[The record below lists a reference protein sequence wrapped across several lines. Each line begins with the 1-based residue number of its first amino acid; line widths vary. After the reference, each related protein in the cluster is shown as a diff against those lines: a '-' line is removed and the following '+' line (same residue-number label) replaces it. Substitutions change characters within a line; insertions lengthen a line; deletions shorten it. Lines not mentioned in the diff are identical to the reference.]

1 MLQKSPTDDTE
12 TTSRVFEPPVDE
24 DVAPRRELL
33 FADDTR
39 NRDRRRRPAWV
50 LVAMFAAALLTTLV
64 FVVRAGDAGSS
75 NWPVNW
81 ELWSSDN
88 GVLFQLLQ
96 DVAAGRAL
104 DWSFSPQVYVFPELP
119 VSALAFVLTGGDVYA
134 YYLLVAAIN
143 NALLFG
149 ALYLVVRLLFPG
161 VDVAAHLA
169 RAAVAWLPLVILPLI
184 GTTWMFSFHLA
195 PTYYFGMYLVL
206 LGAPALY
213 LARSRG
219 ARRAIAGAIALTA
232 ASNPLVLVFAVPALG
247 LVGLLTGLRL
257 GRRAIERPALWLG
270 TVLAAAFVIRIVAF
284 TGLQG
289 TSPFTYV
296 DIQLFRARLDWLW
309 PHATNSAGA
318 LILLTG
324 LLAAVMCL
332 VGAVLLARLY
342 WRRRDPRHLVAV
354 WYGLVPLV
362 GLAGTVALLVTHQYY
377 LWPVLVAPLV
387 FLLLAVPFRA
397 VPWTL
402 AAGLVTVVALVM
414 TTSSFGDEG
423 RYFGH
428 RSAETQCLD
437 DVLPV
442 GDEVGYATFSDARRL
457 SLTSERGIRFIP
469 LKSSGVQA
477 TWLTNL
483 DYLHAETGTFFYLNE
498 AQGEPVIDKEFISRS
513 FGEPDEVLGCGGKS
527 AIWLYSE
534 PAKLA
539 RITAHF
545 QVRPR

>member
-1 MLQKSPTDDTE
+1 MLQKIPTDDAVN
-12 TTSRVFEPPVDE
+12 TSRVFEPPMDQ
-24 DVAPRRELL
+24 DLL
-33 FADDTR
+33 VADDR
-39 NRDRRRRPAWV
+39 RDQSRWRRPAWV
-50 LVAMFAAALLTTLV
+50 LVAMFGAALLTALV
-64 FVVRAGDAGSS
+64 FVVRAGDAGIT
-75 NWPVNW
+75 NWPVHW
-81 ELWSSDN
+81 ELRSSDN

-96 DVAAGRAL
+96 DVAAGRTL

-119 VSALAFVLTGGDVYA
+119 VSALAFALAGGDVYA
-134 YYLLVAAIN
+134 YYLFVAAIN

-149 ALYLVVRLLFPG
+149 ALYLVVRLLFPS

-169 RAAVAWLPLVILPLI
+169 RAAVAWLPLVILPLV
-184 GTTWMFSFHLA
+184 GSTWMFSFHLA

-219 ARRAIAGAIALTA
+219 ARCAVAGAIALTA

-247 LVGLLTGLRL
+247 LVGLLVWLRL
-257 GRRAIERPALWLG
+257 GRRAIGHPALWLG
-270 TVLAAAFVIRIVAF
+270 AVLAAAFVVRTVAF

-296 DIQLFRARLDWLW
+296 DLELFRARINWLW
-309 PHATNSAGA
+309 PHTTDPTGDS
-318 LILLTG
+318 ILVTG
-324 LLAAVMCL
+324 LLAAVACL
-332 VGAVLLARLY
+332 VGAVLVARLY
-342 WRRRDPRHLVAV
+342 WHRREPRHLVAA

-362 GLAGTVALLVTHQYY
+362 GIAGTVVLLITHQYY
-377 LWPVLVAPLV
+377 LWPVLVAPMV

-402 AAGLVTVVALVM
+402 AAGLATIVALVA
-414 TTSSFGDEG
+414 TTSSFGDEE

-428 RSAETQCLD
+428 RSAETKCLD
-437 DVLPV
+437 DVLPA
-442 GDEVGYATFSDARRL
+442 GNEVGYATFSDARRL

-498 AQGEPVIDKEFISRS
+498 ASEESVIDKQVISRS
-513 FGEPDEVLGCGGKS
+513 FGEPDEVLGCDDKRTV
-527 AIWLYSE
+527 WLYSD

-539 RITAHF
+539 RISGHF
-545 QVRPR
+545 HVRPQ

>member
-1 MLQKSPTDDTE
+1 MQKSPTDEAGDA
-12 TTSRVFEPPVDE
+12 SRFVESLVDE
-24 DVAPRRELL
+24 EVALRPGSLIPD
-33 FADDTR
+33 AG
-39 NRDRRRRPAWV
+39 RDLDRWRGPGWV
-50 LVAMFAAALLTTLV
+50 LVAMVAAALLTTLV
-64 FVVRAGDAGSS
+64 FVVRAGDAGTS

-119 VSALAFVLTGGDVYA
+119 VSALAFVLTGGNIYG
-134 YYLLVAAIN
+134 YYVVVAAIN

-161 VDVAAHLA
+161 VDVVAHLA

-184 GTTWMFSFHLA
+184 GTAWVFSFHLA

-219 ARRAIAGAIALTA
+219 ARCAIASAIALTA
-232 ASNPLVLVFAVPALG
+232 ASNPLVLVFAVPALV
-247 LVGLLTGLRL
+247 LVGLLV
-257 GRRAIERPALWLG
+257 GRRVGRPAIKRPALWLG
-270 TVLAAAFVIRIVAF
+270 AVLTTAFAVRIVAF
-284 TGLQG
+284 NGLQG

-296 DIQLFRARLDWLW
+296 DFRLFRARLGWLW
-309 PHATNSAGA
+309 PHAADSTGTA
-318 LILLTG
+318 ILVVG
-324 LLAAVMCL
+324 LLAAIACL
-332 VGAVLLARLY
+332 VGAVRVARLY
-342 WRRRDPRHLVAV
+342 WRRREPRHLVAA

-362 GLAGTVALLVTHQYY
+362 GLAGTVLLLITHQYY
-377 LWPVLVAPLV
+377 LWPVLVAPMV

-397 VPWTL
+397 VPGTL
-402 AAGLVTVVALVM
+402 VAGLLAIVMLVA

-428 RSAETQCLD
+428 RSAETKCLD
-437 DVLPV
+437 EVLPA
-442 GDEVGYATFSDARRL
+442 GDEVGYATFTDARRL

-469 LKSSGVQA
+469 LKSTGDQS

-498 AQGEPVIDKEFISRS
+498 ASGGEPVIDKEFISRT
-513 FGEPDEVLGCGGKS
+513 FGEPDEILGCGGGKS
-527 AIWLYSE
+527 VWRYSD
-534 PAKLA
+534 PGKLA
-539 RITAHF
+539 SIARHF
-545 QVRPR
+545 HVRQ

>member
-1 MLQKSPTDDTE
+1 M
-12 TTSRVFEPPVDE
+12 
-24 DVAPRRELL
+24 A
-33 FADDTR
+33 
-39 NRDRRRRPAWV
+39 
-50 LVAMFAAALLTTLV
+50 AAALLTAFV
-64 FVVRAGDAGSS
+64 FVVRAGDAGAS

-81 ELWSSDN
+81 ELRSSDN

-96 DVAAGRAL
+96 DVAAGRVL

-119 VSALAFVLTGGDVYA
+119 VSALAFVLAGGDVYA
-134 YYLLVAAIN
+134 YYLLVAATN

-161 VDVAAHLA
+161 VNVAAHLA
-169 RAAVAWLPLVILPLI
+169 RAAVAWLPLVILPLV
-184 GTTWMFSFHLA
+184 GTAWMFSFHLA

-219 ARRAIAGAIALTA
+219 ARRAIACAIALTA

-247 LVGLLTGLRL
+247 LVGVLVGLRL
-257 GRRAIERPALWLG
+257 GWRAIRQPALWLG
-270 TVLAAAFVIRIVAF
+270 AVLAAAFVVRIVAF
-284 TGLQG
+284 AGLQG
-289 TSPFTYV
+289 TSPFTYIDLDV
-296 DIQLFRARLDWLW
+296 FRARLGWLW
-309 PHATNSAGA
+309 PRAADSAGNS
-318 LILLTG
+318 ILVTG
-324 LLAAVMCL
+324 RLAAIACL
-332 VGAVLLARLY
+332 VGAVFVARLY
-342 WRRRDPRHLVAV
+342 WRRREPRHLVAV

-362 GLAGTVALLVTHQYY
+362 GIAGTVALLITHQYY
-377 LWPVLVAPLV
+377 LWPVLVAPMV

-402 AAGLVTVVALVM
+402 AAGLVTIVALVV

-423 RYFGH
+423 RYFGY

-437 DVLPV
+437 DVLPA
-442 GDEVGYATFSDARRL
+442 GDEVGYATFSDARRV

-469 LKSSGVQA
+469 LKPSGAQA

-483 DYLHAETGTFFYLNE
+483 DYAHAETGTFFYLNK
-498 AQGEPVIDKEFISRS
+498 ASDEPVIDKEVLTRS
-513 FGEPDEVLGCGGKS
+513 FGEPDQILGCGDKV
-527 AIWLYSE
+527 AIWLYSD

-539 RITAHF
+539 RITEHF
-545 QVRPR
+545 HVRPR

>member
-1 MLQKSPTDDTE
+1 
-12 TTSRVFEPPVDE
+12 
-24 DVAPRRELL
+24 
-33 FADDTR
+33 
-39 NRDRRRRPAWV
+39 
-50 LVAMFAAALLTTLV
+50 V
-64 FVVRAGDAGSS
+64 FVVRAGDAGAA

-81 ELWSSDN
+81 ELRSSDN

-96 DVAAGRAL
+96 DVAAGRVL

-119 VSALAFVLTGGDVYA
+119 VSAVAFVLAGGDVYA
-134 YYLLVAAIN
+134 CYLLVAALN
-143 NALLFG
+143 NALLLG

-161 VDVAAHLA
+161 VDVVAHLA
-169 RAAVAWLPLVILPLI
+169 RAAVAWLPLVILPLV
-184 GTTWMFSFHLA
+184 GTAWVFSFHLA

-213 LARSRG
+213 LARSGG
-219 ARRAIAGAIALTA
+219 ARRAIACAIALTA
-232 ASNPLVLVFAVPALG
+232 ASNPLVLVFAVPALV
-247 LVGLLTGLRL
+247 LVGLLVGLRL
-257 GRRAIERPALWLG
+257 GRRAIGRPASWLG
-270 TVLAAAFVIRIVAF
+270 GVLVAALVVRVVAF
-284 TGLQG
+284 SGLQG

-296 DIQLFRARLDWLW
+296 DVESFRARLGRLW
-309 PHATNSAGA
+309 PRAADPMGNA
-318 LILLTG
+318 ILVTG
-324 LLAAVMCL
+324 LLAAVGCL
-332 VGAVLLARLY
+332 VGAVLVARLY
-342 WRRRDPRHLVAV
+342 WRRREPRHLVAA

-362 GLAGTVALLVTHQYY
+362 GVAGTAALLITHQYY
-377 LWPVLVAPLV
+377 LWPVLVAPTV

-402 AAGLVTVVALVM
+402 AAGLVVIVGLVV
-414 TTSSFGDEG
+414 TTSSSGDEG

-428 RSAETQCLD
+428 RSAETECLD

-483 DYLHAETGTFFYLNE
+483 DYLRAERGTFFYLNE
-498 AQGEPVIDKEFISRS
+498 SADEPVIDKDFLTRS
-513 FGEPDEVLGCGGKS
+513 FGEPDEVLGCGDKR

-545 QVRPR
+545 HVRQR

>member
-1 MLQKSPTDDTE
+1 MLQKIPLDHAGS
-12 TTSRVFEPPVDE
+12 SSLV
-24 DVAPRRELL
+24 VAPRTG
-33 FADDTR
+33 FAGDEHDR
-39 NRDRRRRPAWV
+39 WRRRALV
-50 LVAMFAAALLTTLV
+50 LVSMIAAALLTALV
-64 FVVRAGDAGSS
+64 FVVRAGGDAAA

-96 DVAAGRAL
+96 DVAAGRVL

-119 VSALAFVLTGGDVYA
+119 VSALAFVLAGGDVYA

-149 ALYLVVRLLFPG
+149 ALLLVVRLLFPG
-161 VDVAAHLA
+161 ARVTAHLA
-169 RAAVAWLPLVILPLI
+169 RAAVAWLPLVILPLV
-184 GTTWMFSFHLA
+184 GTAWMFSFHLA

-206 LGAPALY
+206 LGAPALH
-213 LARSRG
+213 LARSRR
-219 ARRAIAGAIALTA
+219 ARRVIACAIALTA
-232 ASNPLVLVFAVPALG
+232 ASNPLVLVFAVPALV
-247 LVGLLTGLRL
+247 LVGVLVAWRF
-257 GRRAIERPALWLG
+257 GRRAIGRPAWWLG
-270 TVLAAAFVIRIVAF
+270 GVLGAAFVVRVVAF

-296 DIQLFRARLDWLW
+296 DLDLFRARLDGVW
-309 PHATNSAGA
+309 PHAADPPGN
-318 LILLTG
+318 LILLAG
-324 LLAAVMCL
+324 LLAAVGCL
-332 VGAVLLARLY
+332 VGAVLAGRLY
-342 WRRRDPRHLVAV
+342 WRRREPRHLVAV

-362 GLAGTVALLVTHQYY
+362 GLAGTIALLITHQYY
-377 LWPVLVAPLV
+377 LWPVLVAPMI

-397 VPWTL
+397 APWTL
-402 AAGLVTVVALVM
+402 ATGLVALVALVV

-428 RSAETQCLD
+428 RSAETRCLD

-442 GDEVGYATFSDARRL
+442 GHEIGYATFSDARRL

-483 DYLHAETGTFFYLNE
+483 DYLHADTGTFFYLNE
-498 AQGEPVIDKEFISRS
+498 VWGEPVIDKDLITRS
-513 FGEPDEVLGCGGKS
+513 FGAPDQVLGCGDRL
-527 AIWLYSE
+527 AIWLYDD

-539 RITAHF
+539 RITGHF
-545 QVRPR
+545 HVRQR

>member
-1 MLQKSPTDDTE
+1 M
-12 TTSRVFEPPVDE
+12 
-24 DVAPRRELL
+24 
-33 FADDTR
+33 
-39 NRDRRRRPAWV
+39 WV
-50 LVAMFAAALLTTLV
+50 LGAMAAAALLTTLV
-64 FVVRAGDAGSS
+64 FVVRAGDAGTS

-119 VSALAFVLTGGDVYA
+119 VSALAFVLTSGNVYA
-134 YYLLVAAIN
+134 YYVLVAALN

-149 ALYLVVRLLFPG
+149 ALYLVVRLFYPG
-161 VDVAAHLA
+161 ADVVAHLA
-169 RAAVAWLPLVILPLI
+169 RAAVAWLPLVILPLV
-184 GTTWMFSFHLA
+184 GTAWVFSFHLA

-219 ARRAIAGAIALTA
+219 ARCAIAGAITLTA

-247 LVGLLTGLRL
+247 LVGLLVWLRS
-257 GRRAIERPALWLG
+257 GRQAIKRPALWLG
-270 TVLAAAFVIRIVAF
+270 AVLATAFVVRIVAF

-296 DIQLFRARLDWLW
+296 NIESFRARLGWLW
-309 PHATNSAGA
+309 PHAADTTGIA
-318 LILLTG
+318 ILVVG
-324 LLAAVMCL
+324 LLAAIACL
-332 VGAVLLARLY
+332 GGAVRFARFY
-342 WRRRDPRHLVAV
+342 WHRRDPRHLVAV
-354 WYGLVPLV
+354 WYGLVPLL
-362 GLAGTVALLVTHQYY
+362 GLAGTVLLLITHQYY
-377 LWPVLVAPLV
+377 LWPVLVAPMV

-397 VPWTL
+397 VPGTL
-402 AAGLVTVVALVM
+402 AAGLLVIVMLVA

-428 RSAETQCLD
+428 RSAETKCLD
-437 DVLPV
+437 DVLPA
-442 GDEVGYATFSDARRL
+442 GDEVGYATFTDARRL

-469 LKSSGVQA
+469 LKSTGAQS

-498 AQGEPVIDKEFISRS
+498 VSGGEPVIDKEFIIRT
-513 FGEPDEVLGCGGKS
+513 FGEPDEVLGCGDGKTVWRYS
-527 AIWLYSE
+527 A
-534 PAKLA
+534 PGKLA
-539 RITAHF
+539 SITRHF
-545 QVRPR
+545 HVRQ

>member
-1 MLQKSPTDDTE
+1 M
-12 TTSRVFEPPVDE
+12 
-24 DVAPRRELL
+24 A
-33 FADDTR
+33 
-39 NRDRRRRPAWV
+39 
-50 LVAMFAAALLTTLV
+50 AAALLTVLV
-64 FVVRAGDAGSS
+64 FVVRAGDAGTT

-81 ELWSSDN
+81 ELSSSDN

-96 DVAAGRAL
+96 DVVAGRVL

-119 VSALAFVLTGGDVYA
+119 VSALAFALAGGDVYA
-134 YYLLVAAIN
+134 YYLFVAAIN

-184 GTTWMFSFHLA
+184 GSAWVFSFHLA

-206 LGAPALY
+206 VGAPALY

-219 ARRAIAGAIALTA
+219 ARRAIACAIALTA
-232 ASNPLVLVFAVPALG
+232 ASNPLVLVFAVPALVLVG
-247 LVGLLTGLRL
+247 VLVGLRFGP
-257 GRRAIERPALWLG
+257 RAIGPPALRVG
-270 TVLAAAFVIRIVAF
+270 AVLAVALIVRVVAF
-284 TGLQG
+284 TGMQG

-296 DIQLFRARLDWLW
+296 DLESFRARLDQLW
-309 PHATNSAGA
+309 PSTEDPTGNS
-318 LILLTG
+318 ILLTG
-324 LLAAVMCL
+324 LLAAVVCL
-332 VGAVLLARLY
+332 VGAVVVARLY
-342 WRRRDPRHLVAV
+342 WDRREPRHLVAV

-362 GLAGTVALLVTHQYY
+362 GVAGTVVLLITHQYY
-377 LWPVLVAPLV
+377 LWPVLVAPMV

-397 VPWTL
+397 APWTL
-402 AAGLVTVVALVM
+402 AAGLVTIVALVA
-414 TTSSFGDEG
+414 TNSSFGDEG

-428 RSAETQCLD
+428 RSAETTCLD

-442 GDEVGYATFSDARRL
+442 GHEVGYATFSDARRL

-483 DYLHAETGTFFYLNE
+483 DYPHAETGTFFYLNE
-498 AQGEPVIDKEFISRS
+498 TGNEPVIDKDFISRS
-513 FGEPDEVLGCGGKS
+513 FGEPDEVLGCGHRV
-527 AIWLYSE
+527 AIWLYDD

-539 RITAHF
+539 RITGHF
-545 QVRPR
+545 HVRQR

>member
-1 MLQKSPTDDTE
+1 M
-12 TTSRVFEPPVDE
+12 
-24 DVAPRRELL
+24 
-33 FADDTR
+33 
-39 NRDRRRRPAWV
+39 WV
-50 LVAMFAAALLTTLV
+50 LVSMVTAALLTAFV
-64 FVVRAGDAGSS
+64 FVVRAGDAGAS

-81 ELWSSDN
+81 ELRSSDN

-96 DVAAGRAL
+96 DVAAGRVL

-119 VSALAFVLTGGDVYA
+119 VSALAFVLAGGDVYA

-149 ALYLVVRLLFPG
+149 ALHLVVRLLFPG
-161 VDVAAHLA
+161 VDVTAHLA
-169 RAAVAWLPLVILPLI
+169 RAAVAWLPLVVLPLI
-184 GTTWMFSFHLA
+184 GTAWMFSFHLA

-213 LARSRG
+213 LARSSG
-219 ARRAIAGAIALTA
+219 ARCAIACTIALTA

-247 LVGLLTGLRL
+247 LVGLLVGLRF
-257 GRRAIERPALWLG
+257 GRRAIGLPALWLG
-270 TVLAAAFVIRIVAF
+270 GVLAAAFAVRVVAF
-284 TGLQG
+284 AGLQG

-296 DIQLFRARLDWLW
+296 DLELFRARLDSLW
-309 PHATNSAGA
+309 PHATDPAGNA
-318 LILLTG
+318 ILLTG
-324 LLAAVMCL
+324 LLAAIACI
-332 VGAVLLARLY
+332 VGAVFVARLH
-342 WRRRDPRHLVAV
+342 WRSREPRHLVAA

-362 GLAGTVALLVTHQYY
+362 GLAGTVVLFITHQYY
-377 LWPVLVAPLV
+377 LWPVLVAPMV

-402 AAGLVTVVALVM
+402 AAGLVAIVALVA

-428 RSAETQCLD
+428 RSAETRCLD

-442 GDEVGYATFSDARRL
+442 GHEVGYATFSDARRL

-483 DYLHAETGTFFYLNE
+483 DYLRAETGTFFHLNE
-498 AQGEPVIDKEFISRS
+498 AGNEPVIDKGFIGRA
-513 FGEPDEVLGCGGKS
+513 FGEPDEVLDCGDEV
-527 AIWLYSE
+527 AIWLYSD
-534 PAKLA
+534 PVKLA
-539 RITAHF
+539 RITGHF
-545 QVRPR
+545 HVRQ

>member
-1 MLQKSPTDDTE
+1 M
-12 TTSRVFEPPVDE
+12 DE
-24 DVAPRRELL
+24 GVAPQREFLT
-33 FADDTR
+33 ADDG
-39 NRDRRRRPAWV
+39 RDRDRWRRTMWA
-50 LVAMFAAALLTTLV
+50 LVAMFAAALLTALV
-64 FVVRAGDAGSS
+64 FVVRAGDAGAS

-81 ELWSSDN
+81 ELRSSDN

-119 VSALAFVLTGGDVYA
+119 VSALAFVLASGDVYA

-169 RAAVAWLPLVILPLI
+169 RAAVAWLPLVILPLV

-213 LARSRG
+213 LARSTG
-219 ARRAIAGAIALTA
+219 ARCAIACAIALTA
-232 ASNPLVLVFAVPALG
+232 ASNPLVLVFAVPALV
-247 LVGLLTGLRL
+247 LVGLLVGLRL
-257 GRRAIERPALWLG
+257 GKLAIGRPALWLG
-270 TVLAAAFVIRIVAF
+270 AVLAVAFVVRFVAF
-284 TGLQG
+284 SGLQG

-296 DIQLFRARLDWLW
+296 DLELFRARLDWVW
-309 PHATNSAGA
+309 PQASDQTGDS
-318 LILLTG
+318 LLLTG
-324 LLAAVMCL
+324 LVAAVVCL
-332 VGAVLLARLY
+332 AGAVLVARLY
-342 WRRRDPRHLVAV
+342 WRRREPRHLVAV

-362 GLAGTVALLVTHQYY
+362 GLTGTVVLLITHQYY
-377 LWPVLVAPLV
+377 LWPVLVAPMV

-402 AAGLVTVVALVM
+402 AVGLVTIAALVV
-414 TTSSFGDEG
+414 TTSSFGDEE

-428 RSAETQCLD
+428 RSAETRCLD

-483 DYLHAETGTFFYLNE
+483 DYPHAETGTFFYLNE
-498 AQGEPVIDKEFISRS
+498 ASDEPVIDKELISRS
-513 FGEPDEVLGCGGKS
+513 FGEPDEVLSCGDKL
-527 AIWLYSE
+527 AIWRYSD

-539 RITAHF
+539 RITGHF
-545 QVRPR
+545 HVRPR